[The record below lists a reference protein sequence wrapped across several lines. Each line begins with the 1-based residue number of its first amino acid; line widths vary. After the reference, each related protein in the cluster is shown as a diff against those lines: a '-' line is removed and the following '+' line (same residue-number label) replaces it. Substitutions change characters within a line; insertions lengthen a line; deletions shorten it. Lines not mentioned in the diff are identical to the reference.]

1 MSLPDWY
8 QWDEQNK
15 TLQFFGSD
23 AVMLWKDPTLSYMQL
38 PVIKQLGES
47 FYFLLIAYEAS
58 EGSADNYNYIMS
70 RKNCSFEEGFALLAD
85 VVSAA
90 GWGTMT
96 IGKIDWELKQAT
108 VEIENPWELSIRETK
123 NIGDNLPMIC
133 GKASG
138 IFTRAMS
145 CNMRAVVTD
154 IQTRENIKY
163 ATIQIA
169 HTNSTLKSELEALN
183 KREGHSPYER
193 VQILNKELQ
202 EAKEE
207 LESANLLLTEQ
218 TIKDDLTGAYN
229 RRYFMS
235 QASQHQ
241 SFQSRYKT
249 PVSVMML
256 DIDHFKKIND
266 THGHRAGDISLIEFS
281 NACRQNLR
289 NTDIFCRLGGE
300 EFAISLPGL
309 DLTHSMQTAEK
320 IRQLIEQL
328 VIEYNDANIAFTVSI
343 GVVEMQ
349 QKESLESALNRAD
362 KALYLAKN
370 SGRNKVIT
378 S

>member
-1 MSLPDWY
+1 MSFPEWY
-8 QWDEQNK
+8 QWDEQRK
-15 TLQFFGSD
+15 KLQFFGSD

-96 IGKIDWELKQAT
+96 IAKIDWGLKKAT

-138 IFTRAMS
+138 IFTRAMA

-154 IQTRENIKY
+154 IETRENRKF
-163 ATIQIA
+163 ATIQID

-183 KREGHSPYER
+183 KREGHTPYER

-218 TIKDDLTGAYN
+218 AIKDDLTGSYN

-241 SFQSRYKT
+241 SYQSRYKA

-266 THGHRAGDISLIEFS
+266 AHGHRAGDISLIEFS
-281 NACRQNLR
+281 NVCRQNLR
-289 NTDIFCRLGGE
+289 NTDIFSRLGGE

-309 DLTHSMQTAEK
+309 DLTHAVQTAEK
-320 IRQLIEQL
+320 IRQLIEQQT
-328 VIEYNDANIAFTVSI
+328 IEYHDANIAFTVSI

-349 QKESLESALNRAD
+349 EKESLESALNRAD
-362 KALYLAKN
+362 KALYSAKN
-370 SGRNKVIT
+370 SGRNKVAT

>member
-1 MSLPDWY
+1 MPEWY
-8 QWDEQNK
+8 QWGNQHK
-15 TLQFFGSD
+15 KLQFFGSD
-23 AVMLWKDPTLSYMQL
+23 AVMLWKDPTLSCMQL

-58 EGSADNYNYIMS
+58 EGAVDNYNYIMS
-70 RKNCSFEEGFALLAD
+70 RKNCSFEEGFAMLAD

-96 IGKIDWELKQAT
+96 LTNVDWRLKQAT

-138 IFTRAMS
+138 IFTRVMA

-154 IQTRENIKY
+154 IQTREDRKY

-183 KREGHSPYER
+183 KRVGHTPYER

-202 EAKEE
+202 EAKVE
-207 LESANLLLTEQ
+207 LEKANLLLTEQ

-241 SFQSRYKT
+241 SYQLRYKT

-256 DIDHFKKIND
+256 DLDHFKIIND

-281 NACRQNLR
+281 NVCRQNLR

-309 DLTHSMQTAEK
+309 DLTHAMQTAEK

-328 VIEYNDANIAFTVSI
+328 TIEYNDVNISFTVSI

-349 QKESLESALNRAD
+349 QQESLESGLNRAD
-362 KALYLAKN
+362 KALYSAKN
-370 SGRNKVIT
+370 SGRNKVVMA
-378 S
+378 

>member
-1 MSLPDWY
+1 MSLPDYY
-8 QWDEQNK
+8 QWDDEKK
-15 TLQFFGSD
+15 TLNFLGRD
-23 AVMLWKDPTLSYMQL
+23 AVMLWKEPTLSCMQL

-58 EGSADNYNYIMS
+58 EGSDENYNYIIS
-70 RKNCSFEEGFALLAD
+70 RKNCSFEEGFELFAN

-96 IGKIDWELKQAT
+96 MAKINWELKQTT
-108 VEIENPWELSIRETK
+108 VEIENPWELSKRETK

-138 IFTRAMS
+138 IFSRAMD
-145 CNMRAVVTD
+145 CNMRAVVTN
-154 IQTRENIKY
+154 IQTRENRKY

-183 KREGHSPYER
+183 KREGHTPYER

-207 LESANLLLTEQ
+207 LENANLLLTEQ

-241 SFQSRYKT
+241 SYQSRYKT

-281 NACRQNLR
+281 NVCRQNLR

-309 DLTHSMQTAEK
+309 DIAHAMQTAEK

-328 VIEYNDANIAFTVSI
+328 TIEYSNTDIAFTVSI
-343 GVVEMQ
+343 GVVEMEHQ
-349 QKESLESALNRAD
+349 ETLESALSRAD

-370 SGRNKVIT
+370 SGRNKVV
-378 S
+378 SS